1 MPLETFFTV
10 PQQVW
15 LFLASVLLGGAMGV
29 VFDVF
34 RALRIVFPQLHG
46 SALTAVEDILFWLA
60 YGGAVY
66 VFSLLCGRGQLRGFF
81 FLGSL
86 AGFVIY
92 LVTVGKSSRFCVR
105 QGCKAPFFRFTES
118 NSSKKYTY
126 CIFTKSYTSKSRL
139 KICTKLHKIENLKK
153 RW

>member
-92 LVTVGKSSRFCVR
+92 LVTVGKAVVFVFGRVARLLSLGLRKVIHLKNILIVYLRNRIR
-105 QGCKAPFFRFTES
+105 QKAD
-118 NSSKKYTY
+118 
-126 CIFTKSYTSKSRL
+126 
-139 KICTKLHKIENLKK
+139 
-153 RW
+153 